1 MFSLPHLYVHS
12 MPKSVV
18 LLIYLLHLDICKF
31 FISSFELM
39 PLYLHIF
46 ISISEA
52 QIAIGF
58 ELTIGFALV
67 FNAIHMALISGNS

>member
-1 MFSLPHLYVHS
+1 MR
-12 MPKSVV
+12 
-18 LLIYLLHLDICKF
+18 
-31 FISSFELM
+31 
-39 PLYLHIF
+39 LYLYIF